1 MQIAGFRLPDLP
13 FLAKTRTTEA
23 EAQAV
28 AAQEP
33 EFRELAAEVSEYL
46 KAGDLEKLRA
56 AYEFAEVAHRGQ
68 FRVSGE
74 PYITHPVAVARILA
88 DLRLDVQALMGA
100 LLHDVTEDTRVTKAE
115 LAGRFGKTI
124 ADLVDGV
131 SKLVRI
137 EFQSKEEAQAESFR
151 KMLLAMSRDV
161 RVMLIKLADRV
172 HNMRTLEAM
181 SAEKRRRIAQETL
194 DIYAPIAN
202 RLGLHHLYQELQ
214 DLSFRYLYP
223 NRFRVLAKATKSAR
237 GNRREVVGKTLD
249 AMQKQL
255 KEHRIE
261 AEVQGREKHL
271 YSIYRKMIE
280 KQLTFSEVLDIYG
293 FRVIVKDVPSCYLA
307 LGALHTLY
315 KPIPGKFKDYIA
327 IPKANGYQ
335 SLHTTLFGPFGTP
348 IEVQIRTSEMHKI
361 ADAGVASHWLYK
373 SSDESLTEL
382 HRKTHQWLQSL
393 MEMLAKTGDSV
404 EFLEHLKVDLF
415 PDEVY
420 VFTPKGKILALPRG
434 ATAVDFAYSV
444 HTDIG
449 NRCVAVKINYELM
462 PLRTELRNGDRVE
475 IITAS
480 HAKPNPAWLTFVT
493 TSKARSNIRHYLRTM
508 QYEESQQLGERMLD
522 QALTALNTRL
532 SEVSEESWERL
543 LKETSAKSRQQV
555 LADIGLGKRLSVV
568 VARRL
573 AQPQES
579 QQPEPRPA
587 NAIVIRGTEG
597 MAIQFARCCRPI
609 PGDPIVAVIKKDQGL
624 VVHTHDCPVIG
635 KTRPD
640 PDKWLDVEWD
650 AAITKPFD
658 VSIRLLAANQ
668 QGVLAKIAA
677 EIAEHGSNIEHVTVE
692 GSGTH
697 TTMHFTLQVR
707 HRVHL
712 AEIMRGLRRIPEVVR
727 IHRLK
732 G

>member
-1 MQIAGFRLPDLP
+1 MQIAGFRLPGLP
-13 FLAKTRTTEA
+13 FLAKTRSA
-23 EAQAV
+23 EADAQR
-28 AAQEP
+28 AALDP
-33 EFRELAAEVSEYL
+33 EVGELLGEVSAYL
-46 KAGDLEKLRA
+46 RPDDVERLRA
-56 AYEFAEVAHRGQ
+56 AYDFAGVAHSGQ
-68 FRVSGE
+68 FRISGE
-74 PYITHPVAVARILA
+74 PYITHPVAVTRILA
-88 DLRLDVQALMGA
+88 GLHLDAQALIGA
-100 LLHDVTEDTRVTKAE
+100 MLHDVTEDTRVTKTEIASQ
-115 LAGRFGKTI
+115 FGKTV

-131 SKLVRI
+131 SKLDRI
-137 EFQSKEEAQAESFR
+137 EFQSQEEAQAESFR

-172 HNMRTLEAM
+172 HNMRTLDVM
-181 SAEKRRRIAQETL
+181 NAEKRRRIAQETL

-202 RLGLHHLYQELQ
+202 RLGLHALYQELQ

-223 NRFRVLAKATKSAR
+223 NRYKVLSKATKSAR
-237 GNRREVVGKTLD
+237 GNRREVVSKTRD
-249 AMQKQL
+249 AMNKQL

-348 IEVQIRTSEMHKI
+348 IEVQIRTEDMHKI

-420 VFTPKGKILALPRG
+420 VFTPKGKIMALPRG

-508 QYEESQQLGERMLD
+508 QYDESRQLGERLLD
-522 QALTALNTRL
+522 QALAALNVRL
-532 SEVSEESWERL
+532 SDVQDASWERL

-579 QQPEPRPA
+579 QQAEPKPGS
-587 NAIVIRGTEG
+587 AIVIRGTEG

-609 PGDPIVAVIKKDQGL
+609 PGDPIVALIKKDQGL
-624 VVHTHDCPVIG
+624 VIHTHDCPLIG
-635 KTRPD
+635 KTRTD

-650 AAITKPFD
+650 TAITKPFD

-677 EIAEHGSNIEHVTVE
+677 EIAEQGSNIEHVNVE
-692 GSGTH
+692 GSGDH

>member
-1 MQIAGFRLPDLP
+1 MQIAGFRLPGLP
-13 FLAKTRTTEA
+13 FLAKTRSA
-23 EAQAV
+23 EADAQR
-28 AAQEP
+28 AALDP
-33 EFRELAAEVSEYL
+33 EVGELLGEVSAYL
-46 KAGDLEKLRA
+46 RTDDVERLRA
-56 AYEFAEVAHRGQ
+56 AYDFAEVAHSGQ
-68 FRVSGE
+68 FRISGE
-74 PYITHPVAVARILA
+74 PYITHPVAVTRILA
-88 DLRLDVQALMGA
+88 GLHLDAQALIGA
-100 LLHDVTEDTRVTKAE
+100 MLHDVTEDTRVTKTEIASQ
-115 LAGRFGKTI
+115 FGKTV

-131 SKLVRI
+131 SKLDRI
-137 EFQSKEEAQAESFR
+137 EFQSQEEAQAESFR

-172 HNMRTLEAM
+172 HNMRTLDVM
-181 SAEKRRRIAQETL
+181 NAEKRRRIAQETL

-202 RLGLHHLYQELQ
+202 RLGLHALYQELQ

-223 NRFRVLAKATKSAR
+223 NRYKVLSKATKSAR
-237 GNRREVVGKTLD
+237 GNRREVVSKTRD
-249 AMQKQL
+249 AMNKQL

-348 IEVQIRTSEMHKI
+348 IEVQIRTEDMHKI

-420 VFTPKGKILALPRG
+420 VFTPKGKIMALPRG

-508 QYEESQQLGERMLD
+508 QYDESRQLGERLLD
-522 QALTALNTRL
+522 QALAALNVRL
-532 SEVSEESWERL
+532 SDVQDASWERL

-579 QQPEPRPA
+579 QQAEPKPGS
-587 NAIVIRGTEG
+587 AIVIRGTEG

-609 PGDPIVAVIKKDQGL
+609 PGDPIVALIKKDQGL
-624 VVHTHDCPVIG
+624 VVHTHDCPLIG
-635 KTRPD
+635 KTRAD

-650 AAITKPFD
+650 TAITKPFD
-658 VSIRLLAANQ
+658 VSIRLLAENQ

-677 EIAEHGSNIEHVTVE
+677 EIAEQGSNIEHVNVE
-692 GSGTH
+692 GSGDH

>member
-1 MQIAGFRLPDLP
+1 MQIAGFRLPGLP
-13 FLAKTRTTEA
+13 FLAKTRSA
-23 EAQAV
+23 EADAQR
-28 AAQEP
+28 AALDP
-33 EFRELAAEVSEYL
+33 DVGELLGEVSAYL
-46 KAGDLEKLRA
+46 RTDDVERLRA
-56 AYEFAEVAHRGQ
+56 AYDFAGVAHSGQ
-68 FRVSGE
+68 FRISGE
-74 PYITHPVAVARILA
+74 PYITHPVAVTRILA
-88 DLRLDVQALMGA
+88 GLHLDAQALIGA
-100 LLHDVTEDTRVTKAE
+100 MLHDVTEDTRVTKTEIASQ
-115 LAGRFGKTI
+115 FGKTV

-131 SKLVRI
+131 SKLDRI
-137 EFQSKEEAQAESFR
+137 EFQSQEEAQAESFR

-172 HNMRTLEAM
+172 HNMRTLDVM
-181 SAEKRRRIAQETL
+181 NSEKRRRIAQETL

-202 RLGLHHLYQELQ
+202 RLGLHALYQELQ

-223 NRFRVLAKATKSAR
+223 NRYKVLSKATKSAR
-237 GNRREVVGKTLD
+237 GNRREVVSKTRD
-249 AMQKQL
+249 AMNKQL

-348 IEVQIRTSEMHKI
+348 IEVQIRTEDMHKI

-420 VFTPKGKILALPRG
+420 VFTPKGKIMALPRG

-508 QYEESQQLGERMLD
+508 QYDESRQLGERLLD
-522 QALTALNTRL
+522 QALAALNVRL
-532 SEVSEESWERL
+532 SDVQDASWERL

-579 QQPEPRPA
+579 QQAEPKPGS
-587 NAIVIRGTEG
+587 AIVIRGTEG

-609 PGDPIVAVIKKDQGL
+609 PGDPIVALIKKDQGL
-624 VVHTHDCPVIG
+624 VIHTHDCPLIG
-635 KTRPD
+635 KTRAD

-650 AAITKPFD
+650 TAITKPFD
-658 VSIRLLAANQ
+658 VGIRLLAANQ

-677 EIAEHGSNIEHVTVE
+677 EIAEQGSNIEHVNVE
-692 GSGTH
+692 GSGDH

>member
-1 MQIAGFRLPDLP
+1 MQIAGFRLPGLP
-13 FLAKTRTTEA
+13 FLAKTRSA
-23 EAQAV
+23 EADAQR
-28 AAQEP
+28 AALDP
-33 EFRELAAEVSEYL
+33 EVGELLGEVSAYL
-46 KAGDLEKLRA
+46 RTDDVERLRA
-56 AYEFAEVAHRGQ
+56 AYDFAEVAHSGQ
-68 FRVSGE
+68 FRISGE
-74 PYITHPVAVARILA
+74 PYITHPVAVTRILA
-88 DLRLDVQALMGA
+88 GLHLDAQALIGA
-100 LLHDVTEDTRVTKAE
+100 MLHDVTEDTRVTKTEIASQ
-115 LAGRFGKTI
+115 FGKTV

-131 SKLVRI
+131 SKLDRI
-137 EFQSKEEAQAESFR
+137 EFQSQEEAQAESFR

-172 HNMRTLEAM
+172 HNMRTLDVM
-181 SAEKRRRIAQETL
+181 NSEKRRRIAQETL

-202 RLGLHHLYQELQ
+202 RLGLHALYQELQ

-223 NRFRVLAKATKSAR
+223 NRYKVLSKATKSAR
-237 GNRREVVGKTLD
+237 GNRREVVSKTRD
-249 AMQKQL
+249 AMNKQL

-348 IEVQIRTSEMHKI
+348 IEVQIRTEDMHKI

-420 VFTPKGKILALPRG
+420 VFTPKGKIMALPRG

-508 QYEESQQLGERMLD
+508 QYDESRQLGERLLD
-522 QALTALNTRL
+522 QALAALNVRL
-532 SEVSEESWERL
+532 SDVQDASWERL

-579 QQPEPRPA
+579 QQAEPKPGS
-587 NAIVIRGTEG
+587 AIVIRGTEG

-609 PGDPIVAVIKKDQGL
+609 PGDPIVALIKKDQGL
-624 VVHTHDCPVIG
+624 VVHTHDCPLIG
-635 KTRPD
+635 KTRAD

-650 AAITKPFD
+650 TAITKPFD
-658 VSIRLLAANQ
+658 VSIRLLAENQ

-677 EIAEHGSNIEHVTVE
+677 EIAEQGSNIEHVNVE
-692 GSGTH
+692 GSGDH